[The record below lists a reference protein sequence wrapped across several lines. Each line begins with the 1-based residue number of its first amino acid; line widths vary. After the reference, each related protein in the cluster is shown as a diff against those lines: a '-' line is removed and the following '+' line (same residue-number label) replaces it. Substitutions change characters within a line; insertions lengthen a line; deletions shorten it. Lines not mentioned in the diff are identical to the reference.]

1 MLSVEEFLAK
11 NPIKK
16 TRERS
21 RLFAFEREIKLLRKQ
36 GASYV
41 YIQSFLAA
49 NDVKTSIENIRQF
62 LIRTEETQSNVETEK
77 PATSKKSLTE
87 QREEHP
93 KHATEA
99 QKAPV
104 KVETP
109 TEQEKQQE
117 EAIQSRVANYV
128 PPSWAKGTKI
138 EDLL

>member
-16 TRERS
+16 TRESS

-62 LIRTEETQSNVETEK
+62 LIRTEETQSNAETEK
-77 PATSKKSLTE
+77 PATSKKPLTE
-87 QREEHP
+87 QREERP

-104 KVETP
+104 KVET
-109 TEQEKQQE
+109 QQNKKN
-117 EAIQSRVANYV
+117 SKKR
-128 PPSWAKGTKI
+128 
-138 EDLL
+138 L